1 MKKQDKSIVYKTD
14 AGKIQVALHYS
25 EHKHV
30 WYVMGS
36 MYGKLETGGSSVAS
50 TIKVCIKKFIEDNNI
65 KMIGKITHFIYGI
78 YAVEV
83 S

>member
-1 MKKQDKSIVYKTD
+1 MKKEDKSVVYKTD
-14 AGKIQVALHYS
+14 FGRIQVAMHYS

-36 MYGKLETGGSSVAS
+36 MYGKLEMGGSSVAS
-50 TIKVCIKKFIEDNNI
+50 TIKGCIKKFIESNNI
-65 KMIGKITHFIYGI
+65 KMNGKITHYNYGI
-78 YAVEV
+78 YAVDV